1 MKTTNLLI
9 LLMLS
14 LPVFSQNSNFLIK
27 FKATEEANP
36 WIGKNWD
43 FSFKTLNTP
52 LVIEFDGKV
61 LNMYYENG
69 KRYLK
74 LNVLS
79 YNKLDKSTGDKI
91 ESETYTLKTDRD
103 GFINYIIIEK
113 KYSFNTITEIRIPF
127 VDKSGQTQ
135 SYWYYQDFN

>member
-1 MKTTNLLI
+1 MKTANLLI

-14 LPVFSQNSNFLIK
+14 LSVFSQNSTFLIK

-36 WIGKNWD
+36 SIGKDWD

-52 LVIEFDGKV
+52 LIVEFDGKV

-79 YNKLDKSTGDKI
+79 YNKLDKTNGDKI

-127 VDKSGQTQ
+127 VDKFGQIQ
-135 SYWYYQDFN
+135 SYWYYQEFN